1 MVKKM
6 LKLLHLAHGKEYQVE
21 GGMITLTMMITDESH
36 TYFTL
41 V

>member
-6 LKLLHLAHGKEYQVE
+6 LKLLHFAHGKEYQVE
-21 GGMITLTMMITDESH
+21 GGMITLIMVITDESH
-36 TYFTL
+36 TYFSL